1 MAPLLRLLRERSIK
15 VGVLS
20 NTVWPRALHER
31 VFRRDGVL
39 ELIDGAVYSSEIAW
53 TKPHPEAFLAAMAAI
68 GVSDP
73 SSCVFVGDRPF
84 DDIYGAAR
92 LGMRTVFIP
101 HSGLPP
107 YEGAVPDAV
116 ISRLAELPGL
126 LDRWLEEGVEP
137 GVEQRSSSR
146 LSSGERIRDVDCRPA
161 GARYFARGRAW
172 LALSGGLGDAAGG
185 REQEGRLPAALLGRV
200 LGGAVRVERGRGLLA
215 RGRVAGGRGPADAGP
230 ADASDG
236 GEAGVFGHAS
246 GLGLFSAAS
255 QRLTEA
261 GVRVPRVYLTDA
273 SLALYPA
280 DIALV
285 EDVRGG
291 TLEELLA
298 ADPAAAAPVMERLGE
313 MLRSMWGRRAARV
326 GRVADV
332 AETEDV
338 GVGRL
343 RRLSA
348 AGAPAA
354 PGPSSEGI
362 VLERALRQLG
372 GAADRVPSVAAVRP
386 RLDETLRAL
395 AASVRPRASYGLIH
409 GELGPDHVS
418 IDDRGQP
425 VVVDIEGAMYFDVE
439 WEHAFLRLRF
449 GRDYEWLRV
458 SGLDE
463 HRMSLYAL
471 ALDLSLIEG
480 PLRLLDGDYP
490 DREEML
496 AIAGWAVDRVLR
508 TADGDR

>member
-1 MAPLLRLLRERSIK
+1 MSESGTLA
-15 VGVLS
+15 VG
-20 NTVWPRALHER
+20 
-31 VFRRDGVL
+31 
-39 ELIDGAVYSSEIAW
+39 
-53 TKPHPEAFLAAMAAI
+53 
-68 GVSDP
+68 
-73 SSCVFVGDRPF
+73 
-84 DDIYGAAR
+84 
-92 LGMRTVFIP
+92 
-101 HSGLPP
+101 
-107 YEGAVPDAV
+107 
-116 ISRLAELPGL
+116 RLAPGIL
-126 LDRWLEEGVEP
+126 
-137 GVEQRSSSR
+137 
-146 LSSGERIRDVDCRPA
+146 
-161 GARYFARGRAW
+161 RA
-172 LALSGGLGDAAGG
+172 AGLGSRCPVASVTRLAGG
-185 REQEGRLPAALLGRV
+185 SKKGVYRLRCSDGFSAVLYVWSAA
-200 LGGAVRVERGRGLLA
+200 EDFW
-215 RGRVAGGRGPADAGP
+215 PADASQADGGP
-230 ADASDG
+230 ADASGG

-246 GLGLFSAAS
+246 GLGLFSAAA

-332 AETEDV
+332 AEVEEGVV
-338 GVGRL
+338 G
-343 RRLSA
+343 A
-348 AGAPAA
+348 PFAPGAPA
-354 PGPSSEGI
+354 PSSEGI

-439 WEHAFLRLRF
+439 WEHVFLRLRF

-508 TADGDR
+508 TANGDR

>member
-1 MAPLLRLLRERSIK
+1 MSESGTLTVGRLAPGILR
-15 VGVLS
+15 
-20 NTVWPRALHER
+20 
-31 VFRRDGVL
+31 
-39 ELIDGAVYSSEIAW
+39 
-53 TKPHPEAFLAAMAAI
+53 AAGLGSRCPVAS
-68 GVSDP
+68 V
-73 SSCVFVGDRPF
+73 
-84 DDIYGAAR
+84 AR
-92 LGMRTVFIP
+92 L
-101 HSGLPP
+101 
-107 YEGAVPDAV
+107 
-116 ISRLAELPGL
+116 
-126 LDRWLEEGVEP
+126 
-137 GVEQRSSSR
+137 
-146 LSSGERIRDVDCRPA
+146 
-161 GARYFARGRAW
+161 
-172 LALSGGLGDAAGG
+172 AGG
-185 REQEGRLPAALLGRV
+185 SKKGVYRLCCSDGFSAVLYVWSAAEDFWPADASQ
-200 LGGAVRVERGRGLLA
+200 
-215 RGRVAGGRGPADAGP
+215 ADAGP
-230 ADASDG
+230 TDPSG
-236 GEAGVFGHAS
+236 GAEAGVFGHAS

-255 QRLTEA
+255 QRLTAA

-298 ADPAAAAPVMERLGE
+298 ADPSAAAPVMERLSE
-313 MLRSMWGRRAARV
+313 MLRSMWGQRAARV
-326 GRVADV
+326 GKVADV
-332 AETEDV
+332 PEFGDRVT
-338 GVGRL
+338 
-343 RRLSA
+343 
-348 AGAPAA
+348 GARGALGA
-354 PGPSSEGI
+354 LGASSERI
-362 VLERALRQLG
+362 VLERALEQLA
-372 GAADRVPSVAAVRP
+372 GAADRVPSVASVRP

-463 HRMSLYAL
+463 QRMSLYAL

-490 DREEML
+490 DREDML

-508 TADGDR
+508 TANADR

>member
-1 MAPLLRLLRERSIK
+1 VSSSGTL
-15 VGVLS
+15 
-20 NTVWPRALHER
+20 TV
-31 VFRRDGVL
+31 
-39 ELIDGAVYSSEIAW
+39 
-53 TKPHPEAFLAAMAAI
+53 
-68 GVSDP
+68 
-73 SSCVFVGDRPF
+73 
-84 DDIYGAAR
+84 
-92 LGMRTVFIP
+92 
-101 HSGLPP
+101 
-107 YEGAVPDAV
+107 
-116 ISRLAELPGL
+116 SRLAPGIL
-126 LDRWLEEGVEP
+126 RAAGLGSRCPVASVTRLAGGSKKGVY
-137 GVEQRSSSR
+137 R
-146 LSSGERIRDVDCRPA
+146 LGC
-161 GARYFARGRAW
+161 
-172 LALSGGLGDAAGG
+172 SGGFSAVLYVWSAA
-185 REQEGRLPAALLGRV
+185 E
-200 LGGAVRVERGRGLLA
+200 
-215 RGRVAGGRGPADAGP
+215 DFWP
-230 ADASDG
+230 ADAS
-236 GEAGVFGHAS
+236 GEGDAGAGADVFGHAS

-255 QRLTEA
+255 RRLTEA
-261 GVRVPRVYLTDA
+261 GVRVPVVYLADA
-273 SLALYPA
+273 SQALYPA

-298 ADPAAAAPVMERLGE
+298 ADPSAAAPVMERLGE

-332 AETEDV
+332 PEFGDEVT
-338 GVGRL
+338 GVT
-343 RRLSA
+343 
-348 AGAPAA
+348 GAPGALGA
-354 PGPSSEGI
+354 SSERI
-362 VLERALRQLG
+362 VLERALRQLA
-372 GAADRVPSVAAVRP
+372 GAADRVPSVASVRP

-463 HRMSLYAL
+463 RRMSLYAL

-508 TADGDR
+508 TANADRQTLSGVIGLRWDRVTTGRGGICRRG

>member
-1 MAPLLRLLRERSIK
+1 VVTSSGTLAVGRLAPGILRAAGLGSRCPVDSVTRLAGGSK
-15 VGVLS
+15 KGV
-20 NTVWPRALHER
+20 
-31 VFRRDGVL
+31 
-39 ELIDGAVYSSEIAW
+39 Y
-53 TKPHPEAFLAAMAAI
+53 
-68 GVSDP
+68 
-73 SSCVFVGDRPF
+73 
-84 DDIYGAAR
+84 R
-92 LGMRTVFIP
+92 LG
-101 HSGLPP
+101 
-107 YEGAVPDAV
+107 
-116 ISRLAELPGL
+116 
-126 LDRWLEEGVEP
+126 
-137 GVEQRSSSR
+137 
-146 LSSGERIRDVDCRPA
+146 C
-161 GARYFARGRAW
+161 
-172 LALSGGLGDAAGG
+172 SGGFSAVLYVWSAAEDFWPAAGD
-185 REQEGRLPAALLGRV
+185 
-200 LGGAVRVERGRGLLA
+200 GG
-215 RGRVAGGRGPADAGP
+215 ADAGAG
-230 ADASDG
+230 AD
-236 GEAGVFGHAS
+236 VFGHAS

-261 GVRVPRVYLTDA
+261 GVRVPVVYLTDA
-273 SLALYPA
+273 SQALYPA

-298 ADPAAAAPVMERLGE
+298 ADPSAAAPVMERLGE
-313 MLRSMWGRRAARV
+313 MLRSMWGQRAARV

-332 AETEDV
+332 AEFGGRETGGP
-338 GVGRL
+338 GVTGVPGVTGGPGTL
-343 RRLSA
+343 
-348 AGAPAA
+348 GA
-354 PGPSSEGI
+354 SSELI
-362 VLERALRQLG
+362 VLERALRQLA
-372 GAADRVPSVAAVRP
+372 GAADRVPSVATAAP

-463 HRMSLYAL
+463 RRMSLYAL

-508 TADGDR
+508 TADADRQALSGAIRVTTGRGGTCRRG

>member
-1 MAPLLRLLRERSIK
+1 VVSSSGTLAVGRLAPGILRAAGLGSRCPVDSVTRLAGGSK
-15 VGVLS
+15 KGV
-20 NTVWPRALHER
+20 
-31 VFRRDGVL
+31 
-39 ELIDGAVYSSEIAW
+39 Y
-53 TKPHPEAFLAAMAAI
+53 
-68 GVSDP
+68 
-73 SSCVFVGDRPF
+73 
-84 DDIYGAAR
+84 R
-92 LGMRTVFIP
+92 LG
-101 HSGLPP
+101 
-107 YEGAVPDAV
+107 
-116 ISRLAELPGL
+116 
-126 LDRWLEEGVEP
+126 
-137 GVEQRSSSR
+137 
-146 LSSGERIRDVDCRPA
+146 C
-161 GARYFARGRAW
+161 
-172 LALSGGLGDAAGG
+172 SGGFSAVLYVWSAAEDFWPASGDGG
-185 REQEGRLPAALLGRV
+185 
-200 LGGAVRVERGRGLLA
+200 
-215 RGRVAGGRGPADAGP
+215 ADAGAGAG
-230 ADASDG
+230 ADAD
-236 GEAGVFGHAS
+236 ADVFGHAS

-255 QRLTEA
+255 ERLTEA
-261 GVRVPRVYLTDA
+261 GVRVPVVYLTDA
-273 SLALYPA
+273 SQALYPA

-313 MLRSMWGRRAARV
+313 MLRSMWGQRSARV

-332 AETEDV
+332 PEVGDGET
-338 GVGRL
+338 GVPGV
-343 RRLSA
+343 
-348 AGAPAA
+348 AGVTGVTWA
-354 PGPSSEGI
+354 PGALGASSELI
-362 VLERALRQLG
+362 VLERALRQLA
-372 GAADRVPSVAAVRP
+372 GAADRVPSVASVRP

-463 HRMSLYAL
+463 QRMSLYAL

-508 TADGDR
+508 TANADRSALSRVIRVTTDTGGICRRG

>member
-1 MAPLLRLLRERSIK
+1 
-15 VGVLS
+15 V
-20 NTVWPRALHER
+20 
-31 VFRRDGVL
+31 
-39 ELIDGAVYSSEIAW
+39 
-53 TKPHPEAFLAAMAAI
+53 
-68 GVSDP
+68 
-73 SSCVFVGDRPF
+73 
-84 DDIYGAAR
+84 AR
-92 LGMRTVFIP
+92 LASAGT
-101 HSGLPP
+101 L
-107 YEGAVPDAV
+107 AV
-116 ISRLAELPGL
+116 
-126 LDRWLEEGVEP
+126 
-137 GVEQRSSSR
+137 
-146 LSSGERIRDVDCRPA
+146 
-161 GARYFARGRAW
+161 GRAAPGI
-172 LALSGGLGDAAGG
+172 LRAGGLGSRCPVVSVTRLAGG
-185 REQEGRLPAALLGRV
+185 SKKGVYRLGCSDGFSAVLYVWSAA
-200 LGGAVRVERGRGLLA
+200 EDFW
-215 RGRVAGGRGPADAGP
+215 PADATG
-230 ADASDG
+230 DG
-236 GEAGVFGHAS
+236 GGAGAGVFGHAS
-246 GLGLFSAAS
+246 GLGLFAAAS
-255 QRLTEA
+255 QRLTQA
-261 GVRVPRVYLTDA
+261 GVRVPLVYLADA
-273 SLALYPA
+273 SQALYPA

-298 ADPAAAAPVMERLGE
+298 ADPSAAAPVMERLGE
-313 MLRSMWGRRAARV
+313 MLRSMWGQRAARV

-332 AETEDV
+332 PEFGEAAPGAPGTV
-338 GVGRL
+338 GVGV
-343 RRLSA
+343 
-348 AGAPAA
+348 GA
-354 PGPSSEGI
+354 SSERI
-362 VLERALRQLG
+362 VLERALRQLA
-372 GAADRVPSVAAVRP
+372 GAADRVPGVAAVRS

-508 TADGDR
+508 TASADRQALSGRSHHW

>member
-1 MAPLLRLLRERSIK
+1 MSESGTL
-15 VGVLS
+15 
-20 NTVWPRALHER
+20 TV
-31 VFRRDGVL
+31 
-39 ELIDGAVYSSEIAW
+39 
-53 TKPHPEAFLAAMAAI
+53 
-68 GVSDP
+68 
-73 SSCVFVGDRPF
+73 
-84 DDIYGAAR
+84 
-92 LGMRTVFIP
+92 
-101 HSGLPP
+101 
-107 YEGAVPDAV
+107 
-116 ISRLAELPGL
+116 SRLAPGIL
-126 LDRWLEEGVEP
+126 
-137 GVEQRSSSR
+137 
-146 LSSGERIRDVDCRPA
+146 
-161 GARYFARGRAW
+161 RA
-172 LALSGGLGDAAGG
+172 AGLGSRCPVASVARLAGG
-185 REQEGRLPAALLGRV
+185 SKKGVYRLRCSDGFSTVLYVWSAAEDFWPADASQ
-200 LGGAVRVERGRGLLA
+200 
-215 RGRVAGGRGPADAGP
+215 PDAGP
-230 ADASDG
+230 ADASGG

-255 QRLTEA
+255 QRLTAA

-298 ADPAAAAPVMERLGE
+298 ADPAAAAPVMERLGG

-332 AETEDV
+332 AEFGDFGDSGDFGD
-338 GVGRL
+338 GVTGVAEASGTL
-343 RRLSA
+343 
-348 AGAPAA
+348 GA
-354 PGPSSEGI
+354 SSEGI

-372 GAADRVPSVAAVRP
+372 GAADRVPRVASVRA